1 MSEWITKDF
10 WWKLFSLVL
19 AVVIW
24 LTIYK
29 IREEPPVAAAPLG
42 KPLTYGSVP
51 VLVMAT
57 ASDVHNYR
65 VQPATVTVKVAGS
78 PEVLSGLKE
87 NQIHPVVDL
96 TGIATAT
103 SFMRRVEVTTPPGVT
118 LLSVVPDEV
127 RVHFPTEPEG
137 QK

>member
-1 MSEWITKDF
+1 MSDWITKDF

-24 LTIYK
+24 LTVYK
-29 IREEPPVAAAPLG
+29 IREEPTGLTTATD
-42 KPLTYGSVP
+42 KTLTYGNVP

-65 VQPATVTVKVAGS
+65 VQPGTVTVQVTGPAK
-78 PEVLSGLKE
+78 VLSVLKE

-96 TGIATAT
+96 TGIATADN
-103 SFMRRVEVTTPPGVT
+103 FYRRVEVTTPPGVT
-118 LLSVVPDEV
+118 LLSVEPDEV
-127 RVHFPTEPEG
+127 RVQFPTESEK